1 MLITNEG
8 LFQIFSEGKQNNVD
22 VLELLKRRNENKRK
36 LIEALDREI
45 QKPKQQNKRSKKWN
59 II

>member
-22 VLELLKRRNENKRK
+22 VLELLKRRNENKQK

-45 QKPKQQNKRSKKWN
+45 QKSKQRNKRSKK
-59 II
+59 

>member
-36 LIEALDREI
+36 LIEALDKEI
-45 QKPKQQNKRSKKWN
+45 QKSKQQKKRSKK
-59 II
+59 

>member
-22 VLELLKRRNENKRK
+22 ILELLKRRNENKQK

-45 QKPKQQNKRSKKWN
+45 QKSKQRNKRSKK
-59 II
+59 

>member
-22 VLELLKRRNENKRK
+22 ILELLKRRNDNKQK

-45 QKPKQQNKRSKKWN
+45 QKSKQRNKRSKK
-59 II
+59 